1 MSGWP
6 SLPHRAPVWRLIN
19 ARAPL
24 SMLAGTGLAA
34 DAGGLSRIDLVVAE
48 GRIASLLPTGTPTLE
63 EDLPALDLDGGIVL
77 PRLVDAHVHLDKGHI
92 WPRAANPDGTFAGA
106 LASAGADR
114 EANWR
119 TEDVSARMDFALR
132 CAFAHGTGAMRTHL
146 DSLGP
151 QTAISWPVFEAMRRQ
166 WAGRIVL
173 QAVALF
179 PIDLTIAD
187 PQQFRAIADTAAAAG
202 GVLGGVTYLGTPPD
216 ARLDA
221 ALDTLFAAAM
231 ERGLD
236 LDLHVDESADL
247 AARTLEKVADAAARH
262 RFKGRIQAGHCCSA
276 ALMSEPE
283 LDRVAAKLRDAGI
296 AIVSLPLCNLY
307 LQDRAPGRTPRWRGV
322 APLTEFA
329 ERGVP
334 VMVASDNTR
343 DPFYAYGDLDM
354 IEVAREAVRVLHLD
368 HGGPDWASMIGP
380 VPADRLGLDGHGR
393 IAPGGPA
400 DFIMTRARSLTE
412 FFARPQTDRVVL
424 VAGVPIH
431 ATLPDYR
438 ELDTLFMAA
447 PHGDTR

>member
-1 MSGWP
+1 MAQPAAS
-6 SLPHRAPVWRLIN
+6 RA
-19 ARAPL
+19 
-24 SMLAGTGLAA
+24 GLAPDQCPRA
-34 DAGGLSRIDLVVAE
+34 AFDAGGHRSRRRCRGLSRIDLVVAE

-151 QTAISWPVFEAMRRQ
+151 QTAISAGLRGDAPAM
-166 WAGRIVL
+166 GRSDR
-173 QAVALF
+173 
-179 PIDLTIAD
+179 P
-187 PQQFRAIADTAAAAG
+187 AG
-202 GVLGGVTYLGTPPD
+202 GRSLPDRSYDRGPAAIPRDRRHCRRGGRSARRRHLSRHAPD